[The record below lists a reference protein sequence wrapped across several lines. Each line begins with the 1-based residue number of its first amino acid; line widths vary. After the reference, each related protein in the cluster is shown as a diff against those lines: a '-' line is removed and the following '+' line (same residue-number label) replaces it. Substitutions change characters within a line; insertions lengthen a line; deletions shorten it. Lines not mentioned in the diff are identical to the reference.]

1 MARRPPSRRST
12 SMDGGITPRRSS
24 IDTSNPNVFSDDYA
38 VDPADS
44 IGASSPTDS
53 IDSRPEELNLDQR
66 NDTNNNPREYIPPGL
81 SGNTIGLNRLSM
93 SKRTLPAE
101 SSAYPHRAVST
112 SSRSIADTRR
122 TLSTSSRFSIPR
134 AQSPYRGPTAP
145 SQPYGLY
152 PQVTRASSVI
162 SDSTI
167 RPLELPFV
175 PQGGPEHPYSMY
187 PQNTVPEDDDSSD
200 THIALGFP
208 GLGQSYPP
216 ETSSSSNELGDIV
229 GSDGHIEQLP
239 PYSRYADNV
248 IAKGDMARID
258 PQTSTITE
266 ESGPASTIQ
275 PPAGSGSDV
284 ELTAVGS
291 GPSQDEVARKE
302 GLSEK
307 RRRRTCCGLPIWTV
321 VIVVAIVVLAA
332 VIGGVIGGVVGNQHG
347 THQAEVA
354 ATTTVWLDAD
364 PAQTGPSTPSCPTG
378 HYTIPLN
385 QTQEIDSC
393 VVDDEYS
400 HTWEC
405 LDFALLGIN
414 FFSNGPNFSV
424 VFDDYSV
431 RPQLFKYGPQPPD
444 FNGTSFGL
452 QPYMDKE
459 DDQLG
464 VALFFSVLFDKLI
477 IVPADQLS
485 PEPGSMKRSVSG
497 PELAERGMGGY
508 WGVNY
513 LSVGDKPWYCFWNSS
528 VSEFWV
534 FLDQNMDDAYET
546 YSSSS
551 TITSASSRPTS
562 AGPLSASYSGPGYG
576 TGPTTTPASAT
587 TPYPSEPTDDDDYW
601 PGTKV
606 KRQAT
611 VGSPDFPKLVKMVEK
626 RKPDNNVQP
635 YCQQMQVLNNWQIM
649 PIPNVPTICI
659 EESDYSA
666 PTSGPS
672 KRMVMPRRSPNS
684 VEQLGSNC
692 ICEWFSV

>member
-12 SMDGGITPRRSS
+12 SMEDDTPRMSS
-24 IDTSNPNVFSDDYA
+24 IETPNPNVFSDDYA
-38 VDPADS
+38 VDPAES
-44 IGASSPTDS
+44 IGTASPTDS
-53 IDSRPEELNLDQR
+53 IGSRPEELNLDQR
-66 NDTNNNPREYIPPGL
+66 NHAINNPREYTPAGL
-81 SGNTIGLNRLSM
+81 PGNTFGLNRLSV
-93 SKRTLPAE
+93 SKRNLPAE
-101 SSAYPHRAVST
+101 SSAHPHRAVST

-122 TLSTSSRFSIPR
+122 SLSTSSRFSIPR

-187 PQNTVPEDDDSSD
+187 PQNTVPEDDSSD
-200 THIALGFP
+200 IGLGFP
-208 GLGQSYPP
+208 GMGQSYPSP
-216 ETSSSSNELGDIV
+216 DTSSSSNEVGDIV

-266 ESGPASTIQ
+266 ESGPALTLQ
-275 PPAGSGSDV
+275 PPEASASDV
-284 ELTAVGS
+284 ELTAVGP

-302 GLSEK
+302 GLREK
-307 RRRRTCCGLPIWTV
+307 RRRRTCCGLPIWT
-321 VIVVAIVVLAA
+321 IVVVTAIVVLAA
-332 VIGGVIGGVVGNQHG
+332 VIGGVIGGLVGNQHG

-385 QTQEIDSC
+385 QTEDINSC
-393 VVDDEYS
+393 VIDHEYS
-400 HTWEC
+400 HTWAC

-414 FFSNGPNFSV
+414 VFANGPNYSV

-431 RPQLFKYGPQPPD
+431 RPQLFRYGPQPPD
-444 FNGTSFGL
+444 FNGTSFSM
-452 QPYMDKE
+452 QPYNDKE

-485 PEPGSMKRSVSG
+485 PEPGPMKRSVSAL
-497 PELAERGMGGY
+497 ELAGRGLPYPGA
-508 WGVNY
+508 NY
-513 LSVGDKPWYCFWNSS
+513 LSIGDKPWYCFWNSS

-534 FLDQNMDDAYET
+534 FLDQNMNDAYET
-546 YSSSS
+546 YSSTS
-551 TITSASSRPTS
+551 TITSVSSNPTNTGS
-562 AGPLSASYSGPGYG
+562 HSMTQNAPVYG
-576 TGPTTTPASAT
+576 SGPTTTNPSTT
-587 TPYPSEPTDDDDYW
+587 TPYPSDPTDADYW
-601 PGTKV
+601 AGTKV

-611 VGSPDFPKLVKMVEK
+611 GGSPDYPKLVKMVEK

-659 EESDYSA
+659 DESDYGT
-666 PTSGPS
+666 PTPGPS
-672 KRMVMPRRSPNS
+672 KKRMIRRGPPNT

>member
-1 MARRPPSRRST
+1 MARRPPSRRSI
-12 SMDGGITPRRSS
+12 SMEGDRTPRRSS
-24 IDTSNPNVFSDDYA
+24 IDTPNPDVFSDEYA
-38 VDPADS
+38 VDPAES

-53 IDSRPEELNLDQR
+53 IGSRPEELNLDQR
-66 NDTNNNPREYIPPGL
+66 NDTNNHPREYIPPGL
-81 SGNTIGLNRLSM
+81 SGIPIGLSRLSI

-101 SSAYPHRAVST
+101 SSAHPHRAVST

-187 PQNTVPEDDDSSD
+187 PQNTVPEDDNSD
-200 THIALGFP
+200 ASIGLGFP
-208 GLGQSYPP
+208 GMGQSYPP
-216 ETSSSSNELGDIV
+216 GTSSSSNEVGDIV

-248 IAKGDMARID
+248 IAKGDMATID
-258 PQTSTITE
+258 PQTSSITE
-266 ESGPASTIQ
+266 ESATASTIQ
-275 PPAGSGSDV
+275 PPAASDSDL
-284 ELTAVGS
+284 ELTAVGTGS
-291 GPSQDEVARKE
+291 SQDEVAKKE
-302 GLSEK
+302 GLVEK

-321 VIVVAIVVLAA
+321 VIVAAIVVLAA

-347 THQAEVA
+347 THQVEVA

-385 QTQEIDSC
+385 QTQQVDSC

-405 LDFALLGIN
+405 LNFALLGIN
-414 FFSNGPNFSV
+414 VFPSGPNFSV

-431 RPQLFKYGPQPPD
+431 RPQLFRYGPQPPD
-444 FNGTSFGL
+444 FNGTRFAM
-452 QPYMDKE
+452 QPYKDKD

-477 IVPADQLS
+477 IVPNIELS
-485 PEPGSMKRSVSG
+485 PDSDDHMKRSVSA
-497 PELAERGMGGY
+497 PELARRGTGN
-508 WGVNY
+508 WGASY
-513 LSVGDKPWYCFWNSS
+513 LGVGDKPWYCFWNSTI
-528 VSEFWV
+528 SEFWV
-534 FLDQNMDDAYET
+534 FLEQDMDDAYQT
-546 YSSSS
+546 YKPSS
-551 TITSASSRPTS
+551 TITSATSGPTS
-562 AGPLSASYSGPGYG
+562 AGPYSTSHNTPGHG
-576 TGPTTTPASAT
+576 TGPTTTNPSTT
-587 TPYPSEPTDDDDYW
+587 TPYPSEPTDEDYW
-601 PGTKV
+601 PDTKL

-649 PIPNVPTICI
+649 PIPDVPTICI
-659 EESDYSA
+659 KESDYGA
-666 PTSGPS
+666 PTSATS
-672 KRMVMPRRSPNS
+672 RRRVMPRRSPNT

>member
-12 SMDGGITPRRSS
+12 SMDDDTTPRRSS
-24 IDTSNPNVFSDDYA
+24 IETSNPNVFSDDYA
-38 VDPADS
+38 VDRDES
-44 IGASSPTDS
+44 IGTSSPTDS
-53 IDSRPEELNLDQR
+53 IDSRPEELNLAQR
-66 NDTNNNPREYIPPGL
+66 NDTNNNTREYIPPGL
-81 SGNTIGLNRLSM
+81 PGNTLGLNRLSI

-101 SSAYPHRAVST
+101 SSALPHRAVST
-112 SSRSIADTRR
+112 SSHSIADTRR

-152 PQVTRASSVI
+152 PQVTRASSVV

-167 RPLELPFV
+167 RPLEQPFV
-175 PQGGPEHPYSMY
+175 PHGGPEHPYSMY
-187 PQNTVPEDDDSSD
+187 PQNTVPEDDSSD
-200 THIALGFP
+200 TDIALGFP
-208 GLGQSYPP
+208 GMGQSYPP
-216 ETSSSSNELGDIV
+216 DTSSSSNEVGDIV

-266 ESGPASTIQ
+266 ESGPSLIH
-275 PPAGSGSDV
+275 PPEGSASDV

-291 GPSQDEVARKE
+291 GHPQDEVARKE

-321 VIVVAIVVLAA
+321 VIVAAIVVLAA

-347 THQAEVA
+347 TRQAEVA

-385 QTQEIDSC
+385 QTEEINSC
-393 VVDDEYS
+393 VIDDEYS

-405 LDFALLGIN
+405 LDVALLGIN
-414 FFSNGPNFSV
+414 VFANGPNYSV

-431 RPQLFKYGPQPPD
+431 RPQLFRYGPQPPD
-444 FNGTSFGL
+444 FNGTSFAM
-452 QPYMDKE
+452 QPYKDKE

-485 PEPGSMKRSVSG
+485 PDSGPMKRSVSF
-497 PELAERGMGGY
+497 PELAGRGMPY
-508 WGVNY
+508 WGANY
-513 LSVGDKPWYCFWNSS
+513 LSIGDKPWYCFWNSS

-534 FLDQNMDDAYET
+534 FLDQNMNDAYET

-551 TITSASSRPTS
+551 TITSASSQPTN
-562 AGPLSASYSGPGYG
+562 AGPYSMTHAPAYG
-576 TGPTTTPASAT
+576 TGPTTSNPSTT
-587 TPYPSEPTDDDDYW
+587 TPYPSDPTDADYW
-601 PGTKV
+601 AGTKV

-611 VGSPDFPKLVKMVEK
+611 IGSPDFPKLVKMVEK
-626 RKPDNNVQP
+626 RKPDDNVQP

-649 PIPNVPTICI
+649 PIPDVPTICVD
-659 EESDYSA
+659 ESDYGT
-666 PTSGPS
+666 PTSGPD
-672 KRMVMPRRSPNS
+672 KRRVMRRGNPNT

>member
-1 MARRPPSRRST
+1 MARRPPSKRST
-12 SMDGGITPRRSS
+12 SMDGDSTPRRSS
-24 IDTSNPNVFSDDYA
+24 IATSNPNVFSDDYA
-38 VDPADS
+38 VDPAES

-53 IDSRPEELNLDQR
+53 IDSRPEELSLSQR
-66 NDTNNNPREYIPPGL
+66 NDTNTNPREYTPPGL
-81 SGNTIGLNRLSM
+81 SGNTMGLNRLSI
-93 SKRTLPAE
+93 SKRALPTE
-101 SSAYPHRAVST
+101 SSAHPHRAVSV
-112 SSRSIADTRR
+112 SSQSIADSRR

-152 PQVTRASSVI
+152 PQVTRASSVV

-187 PQNTVPEDDDSSD
+187 PQNTVPEDDSSD
-200 THIALGFP
+200 IGLGFP
-208 GLGQSYPP
+208 GMGPSFAPP
-216 ETSSSSNELGDIV
+216 DTSSSSNEVGDIV

-266 ESGPASTIQ
+266 ESGPASNIP
-275 PPAGSGSDV
+275 PPAGSASDV
-284 ELTAVGS
+284 ELMAVGS
-291 GPSQDEVARKE
+291 PSQDEVARKE
-302 GLSEK
+302 GLCEK

-347 THQAEVA
+347 THQAEAA

-364 PAQTGPSTPSCPTG
+364 PAQTGPSTPPCPTG

-385 QTQEIDSC
+385 QTQQIDTC
-393 VVDDEYS
+393 VIDDEYARA
-400 HTWEC
+400 WEC
-405 LDFALLGIN
+405 LDFALLGVN
-414 FFSNGPNFSV
+414 VFNKGPNFSV

-431 RPQLFKYGPQPPD
+431 RPQLFRYGPQPPD
-444 FNGTSFGL
+444 FNGSTFEM
-452 QPYMDKE
+452 QPFRDKE

-464 VALFFSVLFDKLI
+464 IALFFSVLFDKLI
-477 IVPADQLS
+477 IVPSNQIS
-485 PEPGSMKRSVSG
+485 PESDPMKRSI
-497 PELAERGMGGY
+497 PARELSERGMGN
-508 WGVNY
+508 WGFEY
-513 LSVGDKPWYCFWNSS
+513 LAVGDKPWYCFWNST

-534 FLDQNMDDAYET
+534 FLDQNMNDAYDM
-546 YSSSS
+546 YSSTS
-551 TITSASSRPTS
+551 TITSGSSTPTS
-562 AGPLSASYSGPGYG
+562 TGTSMTHTAPGYG
-576 TGPTTTPASAT
+576 SGPTTANPSAT
-587 TPYPSEPTDDDDYW
+587 TPYPSEPTDDDYW
-601 PGTKV
+601 PGTKL

-649 PIPNVPTICI
+649 PIPNVPTVCI
-659 EESDYSA
+659 EESDYGT
-666 PTSGPS
+666 PTSGADSRRRMMS
-672 KRMVMPRRSPNS
+672 KRSYNTVD
-684 VEQLGSNC
+684 QLGSNC
-692 ICEWFSV
+692 ICEWFSI